1 MNIVTAVFL
10 SLSLSLSVSAKEI
23 EGLFGF
29 QLKENVLNYVSESFL
44 ETNKSKHQ
52 ESFDNYFD
60 LRITDKISN
69 KNPYFNSYWLTVD
82 NNNKVHEIAATKSS
96 VNLEVCLSQIESLK
110 DYFIN
115 KYQSSFEYSEG
126 NFSDFK
132 TYRNY
137 LHTDNNYHYLSL
149 QCHLDYSDNFVTSQ
163 IVLHTRKLSKAI
175 TDFYNSGI

>member
-10 SLSLSLSVSAKEI
+10 SMSLSLSVSAKEI

-29 QLKENVLNYVSESFL
+29 QLKGNVLNYVSESFL

-60 LRITDKISN
+60 LHITDKISN
-69 KNPYFNSYWLTVD
+69 KNPYFNNYWLSVD
-82 NNNKVHEIAATKSS
+82 NNNKVHEISANKSS

-110 DYFIN
+110 DSFIN

-132 TYRNY
+132 TYRNS
-137 LHTDNNYHYLSL
+137 LRTDNNNNYLSL
-149 QCHLDYSDNFVTSQ
+149 QCHLDYSNNSVNSQ
-163 IVLHTRKLSKAI
+163 IILRTRKMGEAI